1 MLPRSN
7 QSTRLKLKLSSVGSS
22 VSSNSAGSQQYF
34 IQQQQQQQQYQ
45 NGNMDSAP
53 LLLGCDAANN
63 TAFAAPGRTPPK
75 SNRISMLE
83 EQVEQLTAS
92 SSAAAETA
100 KHTQHMLQQLIGTLA
115 GGESSKEIAAA
126 ATAAAAAAAVNVSV
140 TAAPMSSESTTDLA
154 AAAAEIA
161 GLKAENQALQQQ
173 VMAKENEIA
182 SLQEE
187 CAQYQNTL
195 AQTMEMA
202 VHTVAASTSADN
214 AGDRRLQ
221 VVADDDDDVGEA
233 AEAVVADEEGGAPA
247 SPVSIDIPNISV
259 TSDGKSP
266 QAIISAITTLD
277 LDCTGINS
285 PNNARPLSMQ
295 FVHESTPEPNA
306 VGEAGVEE
314 TGAAGTRSSSST
326 PIEVS
331 GVSTIAENGG
341 RDGRDGSHVNVNV
354 NVSVNT
360 IGGGDGFGSRSSNDA
375 EVGVTEFVELARR
388 GDGLGFAIK
397 GGIDTPVHDGETGI
411 FISDIFDG
419 GSAAIDG
426 RLQIGDKILQLNR
439 VSAANMRHDE
449 AVQNL
454 TSNPTEPC
462 MLLVERAP
470 TVDQDILR
478 IKVFRSPEDGLG
490 FSVIG
495 GVDEPENG
503 DPNIY
508 INDVDDNGAASKAR
522 LAINDQLLKVG
533 DTVLA
538 GCTHGE
544 LVDMLRSALDFVELT
559 VLRYN
564 SEPSTTMYVKP

>member
-1 MLPRSN
+1 
-7 QSTRLKLKLSSVGSS
+7 
-22 VSSNSAGSQQYF
+22 
-34 IQQQQQQQQYQ
+34 
-45 NGNMDSAP
+45 MDSAP